1 MRPCLSESR
10 IAPGNTGLGSSGA
23 ACHECACRPGIRLAT
38 RASPSHAVGA
48 VALVTAGAVGFW
60 SVGAHFKALGKLNLL
75 VFFVGVVALCV
86 LSGVPIVFSFALAT
100 FGYLALTTTK
110 PLTVLV
116 GRMDEGMSHIILLA
130 VPLFVFLGLVIE
142 MTGMAKAMVDFLASL
157 LGHVRGG
164 LSYVLIAAMYLV
176 SGISGSKAADMAA
189 VAPAL
194 FPEMKERGARPGE
207 LVALL
212 AATGA
217 QTETIPPSLVLITIG
232 SVTGVSIAALF
243 IGGLLPATVL
253 AFLLCVVVHWRYRH
267 AATEQPGRASKRD
280 IARAFFI
287 ALPALVLPFL
297 VRAAV
302 VEGIAT
308 ATEVSSIGIAYSA
321 IAGLLIYRRFDWSAL
336 R

>member
-1 MRPCLSESR
+1 MPPALEW
-10 IAPGNTGLGSSGA
+10 AGNEIDITTPALEISNAWRSA
-23 ACHECACRPGIRLAT
+23 AFPVGVALMAVFSLIRLAT

-48 VALVTAGAVGFW
+48 VALVTAGTLGLW
-60 SVGAHFKALGKLNLL
+60 LIGAHFKALGNLNLL

-116 GRMDEGMSHIILLA
+116 GRMDEGMSHIILIA
-130 VPLFVFLGLVIE
+130 VPLFVFLGLIIE

-194 FPEMKERGARPGE
+194 FPEMKARGGCPRP
-207 LVALL
+207 
-212 AATGA
+212 
-217 QTETIPPSLVLITIG
+217 S
-232 SVTGVSIAALF
+232 S
-243 IGGLLPATVL
+243 
-253 AFLLCVVVHWRYRH
+253 WRSGP
-267 AATEQPGRASKRD
+267 TTNS
-280 IARAFFI
+280 
-287 ALPALVLPFL
+287 
-297 VRAAV
+297 
-302 VEGIAT
+302 
-308 ATEVSSIGIAYSA
+308 
-321 IAGLLIYRRFDWSAL
+321 
-336 R
+336 